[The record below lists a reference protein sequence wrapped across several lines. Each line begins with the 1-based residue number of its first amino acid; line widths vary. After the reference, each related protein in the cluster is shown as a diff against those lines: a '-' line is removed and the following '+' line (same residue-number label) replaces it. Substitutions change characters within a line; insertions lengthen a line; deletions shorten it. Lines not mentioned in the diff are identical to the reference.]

1 VIFLGQKSSNRAQ
14 IQIQGPNYWS
24 FGLVDAAQFVPRCP
38 QSPPCADDGYSL
50 HCPAPANDLVAHDNA
65 ILLSKDKKTSIIII
79 IRRQQLVLHRK
90 ANQLAAAA
98 VKLHTVLSKNANESH
113 HR

>member
-1 VIFLGQKSSNRAQ
+1 MELWAGRCCTICPK
-14 IQIQGPNYWS
+14 
-24 FGLVDAAQFVPRCP
+24 VPTE
-38 QSPPCADDGYSL
+38 PPCADDGYSL

-113 HR
+113 HH